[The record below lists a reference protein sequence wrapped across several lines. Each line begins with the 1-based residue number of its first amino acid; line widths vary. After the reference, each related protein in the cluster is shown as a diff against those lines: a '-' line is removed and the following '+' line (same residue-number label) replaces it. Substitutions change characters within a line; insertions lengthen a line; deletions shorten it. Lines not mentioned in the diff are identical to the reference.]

1 MMNIRQ
7 AERRDTPSLLALLSE
22 VLEIHHEIRP
32 DIFKS
37 GATKYS
43 ESELYAIIEDK
54 ETPIFVAEIDARVVG
69 YCFCV
74 ITEQEENAILKR
86 RKDLYIDDLC
96 IDKEMR
102 GSGVGKALYLHA
114 EEYAKGIGCQSVTL
128 NVWGGNDGAIAF
140 YEKLGL
146 TPRKTYLEKII

>member
-1 MMNIRQ
+1 MMNIRP
-7 AERRDTPSLLALLSE
+7 AEKRDIKALLELLSD
-22 VLEIHHEIRP
+22 VLEIHHSIRP

-43 ESELYAIIEDK
+43 ESELQTIINDAK
-54 ETPIFVAEIDARVVG
+54 TPVFVAEIDTRVVG

-74 ITEQEENAILKR
+74 ITEQEENAILKY

-96 IDKEMR
+96 IDKKMR
-102 GSGVGKALYLHA
+102 GNGVGKALYLYA
-114 EEYAKGIGCQSVTL
+114 EGYAKQIGCQAVTL
-128 NVWGGNDGAIAF
+128 NVWGGNDGAISF

-146 TPRKTYLEKII
+146 TPRKTYLEKKI

>member
-1 MMNIRQ
+1 MNIRS
-7 AERRDTPSLLALLSE
+7 ASKRDIPSLLALLSE
-22 VLEIHHEIRP
+22 VLEIHHKIRP

-43 ESELYAIIEDK
+43 ESELCAIISDAK
-54 ETPIFVAEIDARVVG
+54 TPVFVAEIDARVVG

-74 ITEQEENAILKR
+74 ITEQEENAILKY

-96 IDKEMR
+96 VSQEIRSK
-102 GSGVGKALYLHA
+102 GVGKALYLYA
-114 EEYAKGIGCQSVTL
+114 EEYAKSIGCQSVTL
-128 NVWGGNDGAIAF
+128 NVWDGNDGAISF

-146 TPRKTYLEKII
+146 TPRKTYLEKKI